1 VSLHQSFTGR
11 ATLVL
16 LAVVAAGM
24 AYPGQTARERWV
36 LGVAVAAAVMLL
48 AWWRGLFF
56 TTMVRRRLAM
66 LRRNH
71 MRGPDRRSGVD
82 VRTTALL
89 RIINPPEGEPDL
101 LPLPLIARYLDRYGI
116 RADSVRVTS
125 RETGCDNG
133 VPQRDTWIGLT
144 LSAADNLVALRARS
158 SDIPLH
164 KTAEVAVRRLAD
176 HLREI
181 GWSAG
186 LVEPDDVPTLFARPA
201 RETWRG
207 VGDASGDY
215 VAAYRVK
222 SDETLLDTLAVIRSY
237 PARETWTALEIAGT
251 EAGRTLAVGCAFR
264 TNAHPAAGAPISG
277 LTPQSG
283 NHRPALVALDPTS
296 TERLDGHA
304 DLPAGLLGQLRWPS
318 AAAPQPRPRH
328 AAV

>member
-1 VSLHQSFTGR
+1 MRQSLTGR
-11 ATLVL
+11 ISLVL
-16 LAVVAAGM
+16 LAVLAAGM
-24 AYPGQTARERWV
+24 AYPWHTPRERWV
-36 LGVAVAAAVMLL
+36 VGIAVATVVVLL
-48 AWWRGLFF
+48 GWWRGLFF

-71 MRGPDRRSGVD
+71 MRAPVARAGVD
-82 VRTTALL
+82 VYTTALL
-89 RIINPPEGEPDL
+89 RIVNPPEGEPDL

-116 RADSVRVTS
+116 RAAAVRVTS
-125 RETGCDNG
+125 RESGGDNG

-144 LSAADNLVALRARS
+144 LSAADNLAALRARS
-158 SDIPLH
+158 SNIPLH

-181 GWSAG
+181 GWAATP
-186 LVEPDDVPTLFARPA
+186 VEPDDVPTLFARPA

-207 VGDASGDY
+207 VKEASGDY

-222 SDETLLDTLAVIRSY
+222 ADETLLDTLAVIRSY
-237 PARETWTALEIAGT
+237 PARETWTALEISGTAGDQ
-251 EAGRTLAVGCAFR
+251 TLAVACAFR
-264 TNAHPAAGAPISG
+264 TNAHPAGGAPISG

-296 TERLDGHA
+296 TDRLDGHA
-304 DLPAGLLGQLRWPS
+304 DLPDGLLGQLRWPS
-318 AAAPQPRPRH
+318 TVAQQSRPRH

>member
-1 VSLHQSFTGR
+1 MRQSLTGR
-11 ATLVL
+11 ISLVL
-16 LAVVAAGM
+16 LAVVAAAV
-24 AYPGQTARERWV
+24 AYPWHTPRERV
-36 LGVAVAAAVMLL
+36 ALGIAVAAVVVLL

-56 TTMVRRRLAM
+56 TTMLRRRLAM

-71 MRGPDRRSGVD
+71 MRAPVTRTGVD

-89 RIINPPEGEPDL
+89 RIVDPPQGEPDL

-116 RADSVRVTS
+116 RADAVRVTS
-125 RETGCDNG
+125 RESGGDNG

-144 LSAADNLVALRARS
+144 LSAADNLAALRARS
-158 SDIPLH
+158 SGIPLH
-164 KTAEVAVRRLAD
+164 QTAEVAVRRLAD

-181 GWSAG
+181 GWAASP
-186 LVEPDDVPTLFARPA
+186 VEPADVPTLFARPA

-207 VGDASGDY
+207 VKEASGDY

-237 PARETWTALEIAGT
+237 PARETWTALEISGTAGDQ
-251 EAGRTLAVGCAFR
+251 TLAVGCAFR
-264 TNAHPAAGAPISG
+264 TNAHPAGGAPISG

-296 TERLDGHA
+296 TDRLDGHSA
-304 DLPAGLLGQLRWPS
+304 LPNGLLEQLRWPS
-318 AAAPQPRPRH
+318 TVARQSRPRH

>member
-1 VSLHQSFTGR
+1 MRQSLTGR
-11 ATLVL
+11 ISLVL
-16 LAVVAAGM
+16 LTVVAA
-24 AYPGQTARERWV
+24 AVAHPWQTPRERWV
-36 LGVAVAAAVMLL
+36 LGIAIAAVVILL

-56 TTMVRRRLAM
+56 TTMARRRLAM

-71 MRGPDRRSGVD
+71 MRPPASRSGVD
-82 VRTTALL
+82 VRATAVL

-116 RADSVRVTS
+116 RAAAVRVIS
-125 RETGCDNG
+125 RETGGDNG

-181 GWSAG
+181 GWAAG
-186 LVEPDDVPTLFARPA
+186 PVEPDDVPTLFARPA

-207 VGDASGDY
+207 VKEASGDY

-222 SDETLLDTLAVIRSY
+222 ADETLLDTLAVIRSY
-237 PARETWTALEIAGT
+237 PARETWTALEISGAAG
-251 EAGRTLAVGCAFR
+251 EQTLAVACAFR
-264 TNAHPAAGAPISG
+264 TNAHPAGGSPISG
-277 LTPQSG
+277 LTPQAG

-296 TERLDGHA
+296 TERLEGHA
-304 DLPAGLLGQLRWPS
+304 DLPDGLLGQLRWPS
-318 AAAPQPRPRH
+318 TVVRQSRPRH
-328 AAV
+328 AAI